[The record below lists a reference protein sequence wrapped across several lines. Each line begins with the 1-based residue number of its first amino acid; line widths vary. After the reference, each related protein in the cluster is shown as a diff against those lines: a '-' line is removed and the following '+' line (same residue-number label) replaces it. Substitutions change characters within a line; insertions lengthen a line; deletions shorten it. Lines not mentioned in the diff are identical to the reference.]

1 MVLQNINSRQS
12 TQKMT
17 SKKAMQKTE
26 KTKQEIDNLKI
37 IDVKRLDHLPLVA
50 ACMRYLEIAKTIDE
64 LVPPHPLNHVTTGEC
79 VEALVLSIL
88 TGEHALYNVSEA
100 LSQYDTSV
108 IFQKEVDP
116 NWFHDN
122 RLGNSLDD
130 LKTTGLDNL
139 YSALI
144 SKAIIKHALGLS
156 HLHFDTTSLSLYGE
170 YKTDDENPLVA
181 LGFSKQHRP
190 DLKQVLFGMTVTQD
204 GNVPITGRITS
215 GNTSDSK
222 ENRFNITSLRN
233 IVPDLSKSILAADS
247 KFFSGTTLDMAYENN
262 LSFVTLVPK
271 TVGLRDDL
279 VKEDGDFQLLLT
291 KEGRKKGTFE
301 EYRGYSVIRPYVYE
315 TENGKKVERTMRFLV
330 VESTTLEKKKGKKI
344 DTGISAEEEEL
355 IETSN
360 NLKKRVFS
368 CEKDAQTEASKIK
381 DKKKVLYHSLNFDV
395 KKIEVPIKRGRGRP
409 KNDEKVSTE
418 DGWVIEPDFSL
429 DKEKVE
435 ERRKS
440 ESRYVLVTSVLDKE
454 KLPDDEFLKVY
465 KGQAGVESN
474 FKWAKNPAA
483 VAPIF
488 LNNEDRILS
497 LGFVYL
503 VALMVYTLMERQIR
517 NKLKEEGEVIKGNKG
532 MTNNPT
538 GQVLFWNLCG
548 ISVAIFS
555 IGNKIYKNITNLT
568 EMHRL
573 IVSMFGFDMQI
584 YQQPT

>member
-1 MVLQNINSRQS
+1 MVLQNTNIRQS
-12 TQKMT
+12 IQKMT
-17 SKKAMQKTE
+17 SKKAQQKTE

-64 LVPPHPLNHVTTGEC
+64 LVPPHPLNHVSTGEC

-88 TGEHALYNVSEA
+88 TGEHALYNVSEV

-122 RLGNSLDD
+122 RFGNSLED
-130 LKTTGLDNL
+130 LKTAGLDSL
-139 YSALI
+139 YSAII
-144 SKAIIKHALGLS
+144 SKAIIKHSLGLS
-156 HLHFDTTSLSLYGE
+156 RLHFDTTSLSLYGE

-315 TENGKKVERTMRFLV
+315 TEDGKMVERTMRFLV

-381 DKKKVLYHSLNFDV
+381 DKKKGLYHSLNFEV
-395 KKIEVPIKRGRGRP
+395 KKIEVPVKRGRGRP
-409 KNDEKVSTE
+409 KNDEKVPTE

-429 DKEKVE
+429 DKEKIE

-440 ESRYVLVTSVLDKE
+440 ESRYVLATSVLDTE

-573 IVSMFGFDMQI
+573 IVSLFGFDMQI

>member
-1 MVLQNINSRQS
+1 M
-12 TQKMT
+12 K
-17 SKKAMQKTE
+17 SKKAQQKTD

-37 IDVKRLDHLPLVA
+37 SGVKRLDHLPLVA

-64 LVPPHPLNHVTTGEC
+64 LVPSHPLNHVTTGEC

-88 TGEHALYNVSEA
+88 TGEHALYNVSEV
-100 LSQYDTSV
+100 LSQYDTSI
-108 IFQKEVDP
+108 IFQKEVDS

-130 LKTTGLDNL
+130 LKTAGLDSL
-139 YSALI
+139 YSAII
-144 SKAIIKHALGLS
+144 SKAIIRHSLDLS
-156 HLHFDTTSLSLYGE
+156 CLHFDTTSLSLYGE

-190 DLKQVLFGMTVTQD
+190 DLKQVLFGMTVAQD

-233 IVPDLSKSILAADS
+233 IVPDLSKSILVADS
-247 KFFSGTTLDMAYENN
+247 KFFAGSTLDMAYDNKNN

-271 TVGLRDDL
+271 TVGLRDEL

-315 TENGKKVERTMRFLV
+315 TEDGKKVERTMRFLV

-344 DTGISAEEEEL
+344 DVGISAEEEEL
-355 IETSN
+355 IETAD

-368 CEKDAQTEASKIK
+368 CEKDAQIEASKIK
-381 DKKKVLYHSLNFDV
+381 DKKKVLYHSLNFGV
-395 KKIEVPIKRGRGRP
+395 KKIEVPVKRGRGRP
-409 KNDEKVSTE
+409 KNGEKVATE
-418 DGWVIEPDFSL
+418 DGWVIEPSFSL

-440 ESRYVLVTSVLDKE
+440 ESRYVLATSVLDTG

-465 KGQAGVESN
+465 KGQDGVESN

-488 LNNEDRILS
+488 LNNQERILS

-548 ISVAIFS
+548 ISVVIIS
-555 IGNKIYKNITNLT
+555 IGNEIYKTITNLT
-568 EMHRL
+568 GMHRL
-573 IVSMFGFDMQI
+573 IVSLFGFDIQI
-584 YQQPT
+584 YQHPA

>member
-1 MVLQNINSRQS
+1 M
-12 TQKMT
+12 K
-17 SKKAMQKTE
+17 SKKAQQKTE

-64 LVPPHPLNHVTTGEC
+64 LVPSHPLNHVTTGEC

-88 TGEHALYNVSEA
+88 TGEHALYNVSEV
-100 LSQYDTSV
+100 LSQYDNSV

-130 LKTTGLDNL
+130 LNASGLNNL
-139 YSALI
+139 YSAII
-144 SKAIIKHALGLS
+144 SKAIIKHSLDLS
-156 HLHFDTTSLSLYGE
+156 RLHFDTTSLSLYGE
-170 YKTDDENPLVA
+170 YKTDDKNPLVA

-222 ENRFNITSLRN
+222 ENRFNITSLRK
-233 IVPDLSKSILAADS
+233 IVPDLSKSILVADS
-247 KFFSGTTLDMAYENN
+247 KFFSGSTLDMAYDNKNN

-271 TVGLRDDL
+271 SVGLRDEL
-279 VKEDGDFQLLLT
+279 VKQDGDFQLLLT

-301 EYRGYSVIRPYVYE
+301 EYRGYSVIKPYVYE
-315 TENGKKVERTMRFLV
+315 IEDGKKVERNMRFLV
-330 VESTTLEKKKGKKI
+330 VESTTLEKKKGKTI

-355 IETSN
+355 IETAN

-368 CEKDAQTEASKIK
+368 CEKDAQIEALKIK
-381 DKKKVLYHSLNFDV
+381 DKKKVLYHSINFDV
-395 KKIEVPIKRGRGRP
+395 KKVEVPLKRGRGRP
-409 KNDEKVSTE
+409 KNGEKVPTE

-440 ESRYVLVTSVLDKE
+440 ESRYVLATNVLDTE

-488 LNNEDRILS
+488 LNNQDRILS

-503 VALMVYTLMERQIR
+503 VALMVFTLMERQIR
-517 NKLKEEGEVIKGNKG
+517 NKLNEEGEVIKGNKG

-548 ISVAIFS
+548 ISVVSS
-555 IGNKIYKNITNLT
+555 IIEDKVYKITTNLT
-568 EMHRL
+568 QLHKL
-573 IVSMFGFDMQI
+573 IVNLFGFDMKI
-584 YQQPT
+584 YQQPV

>member
-1 MVLQNINSRQS
+1 M
-12 TQKMT
+12 K
-17 SKKAMQKTE
+17 SKKAQQKTD

-37 IDVKRLDHLPLVA
+37 SGVKRLDHLPLVA

-64 LVPPHPLNHVTTGEC
+64 LVPSHPLNHVTTGEC

-88 TGEHALYNVSEA
+88 TGEHALYNVSEV
-100 LSQYDTSV
+100 LSQYDTSI
-108 IFQKEVDP
+108 IFQKEVDS

-130 LKTTGLDNL
+130 LKTAGLDSL
-139 YSALI
+139 YSAII
-144 SKAIIKHALGLS
+144 SKAIIRHSLDLS
-156 HLHFDTTSLSLYGE
+156 RLHFDTTSLSLYGE

-190 DLKQVLFGMTVTQD
+190 DLKQVLFGMTVAQD

-233 IVPDLSKSILAADS
+233 IVPDLSKSILVADS
-247 KFFSGTTLDMAYENN
+247 KFFAGSTLDMAYDNKNN

-271 TVGLRDDL
+271 TVGLRDEL

-315 TENGKKVERTMRFLV
+315 TEDGKKVERTMRFLV

-344 DTGISAEEEEL
+344 DVGISAEEEEL
-355 IETSN
+355 IETAD

-368 CEKDAQTEASKIK
+368 CEKDAQIEASKIK
-381 DKKKVLYHSLNFDV
+381 DKKKVLYHSLNFGV
-395 KKIEVPIKRGRGRP
+395 KKIEVPVKRGRGRP
-409 KNDEKVSTE
+409 KNGEKVATE
-418 DGWVIEPDFSL
+418 DGWVIEPSFSL

-440 ESRYVLVTSVLDKE
+440 ESRYVLATSVLDTG

-465 KGQAGVESN
+465 KGQDGVESN

-488 LNNEDRILS
+488 LNNQERILS

-548 ISVAIFS
+548 ISVVIIS
-555 IGNKIYKNITNLT
+555 IGNEIYKTITNLT
-568 EMHRL
+568 GMHRL
-573 IVSMFGFDMQI
+573 IVSLFGFDIQI
-584 YQQPT
+584 YQHPA